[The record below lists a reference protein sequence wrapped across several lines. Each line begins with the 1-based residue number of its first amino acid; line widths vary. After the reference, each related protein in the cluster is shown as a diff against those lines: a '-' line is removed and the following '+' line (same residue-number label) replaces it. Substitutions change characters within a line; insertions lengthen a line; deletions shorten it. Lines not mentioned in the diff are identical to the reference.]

1 MKSKLIGAADGI
13 VAGFGFFLVYGV
25 SGAIDTAT
33 DSQLVSLCLIGL
45 AGLALFFVGING
57 LTHRR

>member
-1 MKSKLIGAADGI
+1 MKSRLIGAADGI

-33 DSQLVSLCLIGL
+33 DSQLLPLCAVAG
-45 AGLALFFVGING
+45 AGLGLLFAGING
-57 LTHRR
+57 LTRRP